1 TNSDPVLCSPGPVR
15 SGPSRSVSAQAHQKS
30 IRTPRSGSRRRRR
43 LKRRMALPVA
53 KLGTLALR
61 TLSKPIASRLKSQA
75 AVHPKFRNFIIAI
88 AQINHRI
95 TTKIQRRIYGHATD
109 VEIRPLDEQ
118 KAVQAATDLIGE
130 AFIFSVAVA
139 ALIFEVQRSA
149 RSEARKEEARKQE
162 LEELKQRE
170 ESLAKELEDLKLKL
184 IEIEQ
189 LAKGRGLTGILNL
202 KGVHGAEGG
211 KAAATPA

>member
-1 TNSDPVLCSPGPVR
+1 
-15 SGPSRSVSAQAHQKS
+15 
-30 IRTPRSGSRRRRR
+30 
-43 LKRRMALPVA
+43 MALPVA

-109 VEIRPLDEQ
+109 VAIRPLDEQ

-149 RSEARKEEARKQE
+149 RAEARKEEARKQE

-170 ESLAKELEDLKLKL
+170 DSLAKELEDLKLKL
-184 IEIEQ
+184 IEIER

-202 KGVHGAEGG
+202 KGVCGEEGG

>member
-1 TNSDPVLCSPGPVR
+1 
-15 SGPSRSVSAQAHQKS
+15 
-30 IRTPRSGSRRRRR
+30 
-43 LKRRMALPVA
+43 MALPVA

-75 AVHPKFRNFIIAI
+75 AVHPKFRDFIISI
-88 AQINHRI
+88 AQMNHRI
-95 TTKIQRRIYGHATD
+95 TTTIQRRIYGHATD

-139 ALIFEVQRSA
+139 ALFFEVQRSA

-162 LEELKQRE
+162 LEELEQRE
-170 ESLAKELEDLKLKL
+170 DSLAKELEDLKLKL
-184 IEIEQ
+184 DEIER
-189 LAKGRGLTGILNL
+189 LAKGRGLSGILNF
-202 KGVHGAEGG
+202 KGIQGADGS
-211 KAAATPA
+211 KAATPA

>member
-1 TNSDPVLCSPGPVR
+1 
-15 SGPSRSVSAQAHQKS
+15 
-30 IRTPRSGSRRRRR
+30 
-43 LKRRMALPVA
+43 MALPLA

-75 AVHPKFRNFIIAI
+75 AVHPKFRNLSSPSPRYE
-88 AQINHRI
+88 INHRI

-118 KAVQAATDLIGE
+118 KTVQATTDLIGE

-170 ESLAKELEDLKLKL
+170 DSLAKELEDLKLKL
-184 IEIEQ
+184 SEIER
-189 LAKGRGLTGILNL
+189 LAKGPGLTGILNL
-202 KGVHGAEGG
+202 KGVHGAESG